1 MSLLGSP
8 FWSKNKSY
16 LNKNKH
22 ASFQIIFNFFS
33 YAVSIKIK
41 NSIKN
46 NHTKKTMWPKT
57 NNKIKVNSSRSTKK
71 LKFSDLYI
79 KITMSN
85 MFKEIKDKTESF
97 EEKIEII

>member
-1 MSLLGSP
+1 
-8 FWSKNKSY
+8 
-16 LNKNKH
+16 
-22 ASFQIIFNFFS
+22 
-33 YAVSIKIK
+33 
-41 NSIKN
+41 
-46 NHTKKTMWPKT
+46 MWPKT